1 MPVARVD
8 TSRSAYTAGLFHVH
22 NIGSGMHAVV
32 HSSGAVFHEGAPFH
46 AARAYADFLALQ
58 LGARGADATGYGW
71 MYDDEHHDAVN
82 GALRS
87 LDCAFP
93 EAQLVGADQWSNPA
107 RYLRPPP
114 RSPHA
119 LEQTRGALL
128 DWLTVA

>member
-1 MPVARVD
+1 MPVARFD

-22 NIGSGMHAVV
+22 TIGAGMFAVTHA
-32 HSSGAVFHEGAPFH
+32 SGAVFHQGAPFH
-46 AARAYADFLALQ
+46 AARAFADCLALY

-71 MYDDEHHDAVN
+71 MHEDEHHDAICKAWGEVDR
-82 GALRS
+82 AY
-87 LDCAFP
+87 P

-107 RYLRPPP
+107 RYLLPPS
-114 RSPHA
+114 RSPQA